1 MRALIQRVSS
11 AYVQVDERITGSI
24 GKGYLILLGIGRDD
38 DSRACAKLWHKIENL
53 RIFEDENGKAN
64 LDLEQ
69 VQGEV
74 LIVSQFTLFANCKK
88 GNRPSLYEAAPPD
101 QSESLYEQFIA
112 LARASLPDRVA
123 TGEFGAMMDVHL
135 VNQGPFT
142 IWLDT
147 DEL

>member
-1 MRALIQRVSS
+1 M
-11 AYVQVDERITGSI
+11 
-24 GKGYLILLGIGRDD
+24 
-38 DSRACAKLWHKIENL
+38 
-53 RIFEDENGKAN
+53 
-64 LDLEQ
+64 
-69 VQGEV
+69 
-74 LIVSQFTLFANCKK
+74 
-88 GNRPSLYEAAPPD
+88 YEAAPPD
-101 QSESLYEQFIA
+101 QSESLYEQFVA